1 MVVSVVAKVELNPVD
16 RSGESS
22 GWRVGRHRRSGVGT
36 QVGGLVG
43 GENEWLG
50 GVHPSFSDLFCVVVE
65 RDVAALVFGRREL
78 CAGAAVAVS
87 VILPI
92 PTEWCLRCG
101 LSNTLTPRVRRLSR
115 RQSPPRPSVAR
126 PPNGMKAAHIRD
138 TPPTIQSSQNMI
150 RPVLR
155 ELDRGNTVGDCRARL
170 EEHLHQ

>member
-65 RDVAALVFGRREL
+65 RDVAAFRESSAVIGELHADLMRALRDLPRGLGGELLEPEQVVDEGRFAVFGIEAPAAKPAALGDDRSVWRFVCYGDLGGDGEGL
-78 CAGAAVAVS
+78 VLDAQHAGF
-87 VILPI
+87 
-92 PTEWCLRCG
+92 R
-101 LSNTLTPRVRRLSR
+101 
-115 RQSPPRPSVAR
+115 
-126 PPNGMKAAHIRD
+126 
-138 TPPTIQSSQNMI
+138 
-150 RPVLR
+150 
-155 ELDRGNTVGDCRARL
+155 
-170 EEHLHQ
+170 